1 MMDIKTYGYKAII
14 CTAICFQSGNL
25 IAQNNS
31 IITDRP
37 DQTESAAI
45 VPPGYLQFEHGLATD
60 VEDVVKTWSVFST
73 LIRYGVTE
81 NFELRLNA
89 DPHIYDSL
97 YINEL
102 RLYPVSI
109 GIKTKLIEQTK
120 AIPDLSIIIHVQIP
134 EIASE
139 NLKADHVFITS
150 RLVASHTLA
159 DWWNLGYNIGIEWDG
174 FTPQPTYIYTLT
186 NGFSVKENIGF
197 FIEIFGNIS
206 FDKNI
211 VIDSHF
217 IDGGFTYLIS
227 DNIQI
232 DVSGGVNM
240 DFNTRNYFFGAGLS
254 YRFPI
259 RKLNNG

>member
-1 MMDIKTYGYKAII
+1 MDIKTYGYKAII
-14 CTAICFQSGNL
+14 CTAICLQSGNL

-139 NLKADHVFITS
+139 N
-150 RLVASHTLA
+150 
-159 DWWNLGYNIGIEWDG
+159 
-174 FTPQPTYIYTLT
+174 
-186 NGFSVKENIGF
+186 
-197 FIEIFGNIS
+197 
-206 FDKNI
+206 
-211 VIDSHF
+211 
-217 IDGGFTYLIS
+217 
-227 DNIQI
+227 
-232 DVSGGVNM
+232 
-240 DFNTRNYFFGAGLS
+240 
-254 YRFPI
+254 
-259 RKLNNG
+259 